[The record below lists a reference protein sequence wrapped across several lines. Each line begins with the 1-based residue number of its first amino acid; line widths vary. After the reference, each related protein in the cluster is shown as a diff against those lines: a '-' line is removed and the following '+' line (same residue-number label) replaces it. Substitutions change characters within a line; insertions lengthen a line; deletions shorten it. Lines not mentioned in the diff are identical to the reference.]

1 MLFRSLGERVER
13 GGAALAVLVAASVW
27 LKFFAIDFRI
37 ASILDWPTLG
47 MTGHHMLRSFLR
59 SAAVLMPSLAA
70 ILCVVVPA
78 SMFPVR
84 RRLLALLSADFLLSA
99 LAVTDALFLRYYT
112 DIFIFHDIMLIP
124 QTGLIV
130 KSIWS
135 LLKPWDVL
143 FFADIMIISFMLR
156 RKRISFTFKPLTRKC
171 VLVSLLL
178 IIISVSVQMSA
189 LWMLKEARP
198 KIINAMY
205 DRLSVCA
212 WVSTAAFH
220 WGDAI
225 TLGMK
230 ALTSDYVPEEKIR
243 ETAAWLASRNK
254 VSPNGI
260 ARGKNLIL
268 IQCEALQSFVVNLRI
283 DGAEVTPNLN
293 KFCRESLYYTNAW
306 DQTAGG
312 QSSDSEFMA
321 NSGLFPAPSGAAY
334 TRFSDNTYNS
344 IARVLKSKGYDAVV
358 VQGTYS
364 AFWNCHRMHP
374 KLGFRRQ
381 YSRNT
386 FPKGEIVGLGLSDK
400 TIFTQ
405 AAAIF
410 SGLKLP
416 FYGFIVTLSGHHP
429 YDFDGLDD
437 GTLRLPDGMKG
448 TMLGNYLTAMHYFD
462 KEFGRFIEKLRKNGL
477 LSETLIVVYG
487 DHPAIPIAYKE
498 DLQKLL
504 GTDLENPINWKK
516 TRKVPL
522 IFHLPLKSDF
532 CAENDVNTGQ
542 MDILPTV
549 AGLMGFRHKTA
560 FGKNLLS
567 ASESDPVIFRNGS
580 YIYKNIFVEP
590 GVERATDL
598 YSGERYDISLFD
610 AVTSDVEKRLG
621 FNDLILEKN
630 LIEPILNMKTNL

>member
-1 MLFRSLGERVER
+1 MFRSLWKKVEFE
-13 GGAALAVLVAASVW
+13 GFSLAVIVAAAVW
-27 LKFFAIDFRI
+27 LKFFAIDFCI

-47 MTGHHMLRSFLR
+47 MTGHHVLRSFLR
-59 SAAVLMPSLAA
+59 SAAVLTPSFAA
-70 ILCVVVPA
+70 LLCILVPA
-78 SMFPVR
+78 SMLPVR
-84 RRLLALLSADFLLSA
+84 RRMFALLFADFLLSV
-99 LAVTDALFLRYYT
+99 LAITDALFLRYYT
-112 DIFIFHDIMLIP
+112 DIFIFHDIMLVP

-135 LLKPWDVL
+135 LLKPRDIL
-143 FFADIMIISFMLR
+143 FFSDIIIIIFMLR
-156 RKRISFTFKPLTRKC
+156 KKKISFVFKPLTRKR
-171 VLVSLLL
+171 VLVSLL
-178 IIISVSVQMSA
+178 IILVSVSVQISA
-189 LWMLKEARP
+189 LRMLKEARP

-225 TLGMK
+225 TLGIK
-230 ALTSDYVPEEKIR
+230 SLTSDYVPQESIKEISSWLEKR
-243 ETAAWLASRNK
+243 NSGSRN
-254 VSPNGI
+254 GI
-260 ARGKNLIL
+260 VRGKNLIL
-268 IQCEALQSFVVNLRI
+268 IQCEALQSFVVDLRI

-293 KFCRESLYYTNAW
+293 KFSRESMYYANAW

-321 NSGLFPAPSGAAY
+321 NSGLFPASSGAAY
-334 TRFSDNTYNS
+334 TRFSDNSFNS
-344 IARVLKSKGYDAVV
+344 MARVLKSKGYDAVV

-386 FPKGEIVGLGLSDK
+386 FPKGEVVGLGLSDK
-400 TIFTQ
+400 TIFTE
-405 AAAIF
+405 AADVF
-410 SGLKLP
+410 PTLRHP

-429 YDFDGLDD
+429 YDFEGLDD
-437 GTLRLPDGMKG
+437 GTLRIPDDMKG
-448 TMLGNYLTAMHYFD
+448 TMLGNYLIAMHYFD
-462 KEFGRFIEKLRKNGL
+462 KEFGRFIEKLRNNGL

-487 DHPAIPIAYKE
+487 DHPAIPIAYRE

-504 GTDLENPINWKK
+504 GTDLEDPINWKK

-522 IFHLPLKSDF
+522 MFHLPLKTEFS
-532 CAENDVNTGQ
+532 AESTINTGQ

-549 AGLMGFRHKTA
+549 AGLMGFEYKTA

-567 ASESDPVIFRNGS
+567 NAADDPVIFRNGS
-580 YIYKNIFVEP
+580 YIYKNTFIEP

-598 YSGERYDISLFD
+598 SSGERSDLSAFD

-630 LIEPILNMKTNL
+630 LIEPILKCEH